1 MLSQIT
7 FTTHAKEGLTLEE
20 HIKIGAKNDAICKSL
35 GFTGRIFANEI
46 QNFNIIEGETDRVED
61 YYSAFKND
69 PRIKFSLLHF
79 SKKITTREFNEYQV
93 WGYYSKFQLDFPSQI
108 HSLTAH
114 SFESSIPHNLSFRLR
129 LLLEGYVH
137 ENLKSAA

>member
-7 FTTHAKEGLTLEE
+7 FTTHIKEGLTLEE
-20 HIKIGAKNDAICKSL
+20 QIKIGAKNDAVCKSL

-46 QNFNIIEGETDRVED
+46 QNFNIIEGETDLATE

-69 PRIKFSLLHF
+69 PRIKFSMLHF
-79 SKKITTREFNEYQV
+79 SRKITTREFSEYQV
-93 WGYYSKFQLDFPSQI
+93 WGYYSKLKLEFPSQV
-108 HSLTAH
+108 HSLTTH
-114 SFESSIPHNLSFRLR
+114 SFEGSIPHNLSFRLR